1 MIKTFFY
8 LIIFLFLLDCSLN
21 PNSKFWT
28 EEKKI
33 LVDKGT
39 ACGVLLENG
48 DKIISQNVIS
58 NAGIVNT
65 YNQLLPFDCI
75 KKDKLNTNSL
85 PLNSKMNVSKFRKLI

>member
-1 MIKTFFY
+1 MIANHYFDGGSYPIGGGSKIAET
-8 LIIFLFLLDCSLN
+8 IIQVI
-21 PNSKFWT
+21 
-28 EEKKI
+28 EKNRGEVLTNAPVKEI
-33 LVDKGT
+33 LVDKGS

-75 KKDKLNTNSL
+75 KKIN
-85 PLNSKMNVSKFRKLI
+85 